1 MDKNQKWTPISEL
14 GEFGLIDRLTKN
26 IKIKN
31 ESTIKGTG
39 DDAAVINH
47 SELQTLVSTDMLVE
61 GIHFD
66 LSYYPLKHL
75 GYKAVIVN
83 ISDILAMNAQPTQ
96 IVVSLAASTRTSI
109 EQLDELY
116 EGIYEACK
124 IYKIDLVGGD
134 TTSSQSGLIINIT
147 AIGQAKKEDIVY
159 RNGAK
164 PNDLICVTG
173 DLGAA
178 YMGLQLLIRE
188 KEVYKVNPNSQPDLS
203 GYEHILEKQLKPE
216 VPINILKKLKDMNVR
231 PTSMID
237 ISDGLS
243 SEIIHICEA
252 SNTGC
257 VLYEDKL
264 PIDNATRRFGQ
275 EIEIHGTIAA
285 LNGGE
290 DYELLFTIPMEN
302 YETIKRYPEIAVIGH
317 ITEKEKA
324 YSLITGDGNSIALEA
339 QGFKHINS
347 N

>member
-1 MDKNQKWTPISEL
+1 
-14 GEFGLIDRLTKN
+14 
-26 IKIKN
+26 
-31 ESTIKGTG
+31 
-39 DDAAVINH
+39 
-47 SELQTLVSTDMLVE
+47 
-61 GIHFD
+61 
-66 LSYYPLKHL
+66 
-75 GYKAVIVN
+75 
-83 ISDILAMNAQPTQ
+83 
-96 IVVSLAASTRTSI
+96 
-109 EQLDELY
+109 
-116 EGIYEACK
+116 
-124 IYKIDLVGGD
+124 
-134 TTSSQSGLIINIT
+134 
-147 AIGQAKKEDIVY
+147 
-159 RNGAK
+159 
-164 PNDLICVTG
+164 
-173 DLGAA
+173 
-178 YMGLQLLIRE
+178 
-188 KEVYKVNPNSQPDLS
+188 
-203 GYEHILEKQLKPE
+203 
-216 VPINILKKLKDMNVR
+216 MNVR

-290 DYELLFTIPMEN
+290 DYELLFTIPMVN